1 MRSEKT
7 TATSILVV
15 LLIYVFMAGN
25 ISGELALC
33 IGANGHV
40 ALEPVIHEYCHNHPH
55 IEQNDPSSMEHEHD
69 EHLEN
74 PHCKPCI
81 DIPIFIGPTDHCKP
95 CIDIPIFIGPTDHRL
110 PIKPVKPNPNALV
123 SLLEPELITNYSFI
137 LPAIPRRFYSAM
149 DENCFLRSIILL
161 V

>member
-7 TATSILVV
+7 KATSILVV

-25 ISGELALC
+25 TSGELALC

-40 ALEPVIHEYCHNHPH
+40 ALEPAIHEHCHNHPH

-69 EHLEN
+69 GHSES

-81 DIPIFIGPTDHCKP
+81 DIPIFIGPTDN
-95 CIDIPIFIGPTDHRL
+95 RV
-110 PIKPVKPNPNALV
+110 PIKPVKPNPDTPV
-123 SLLEPELITNYSFI
+123 SFLEPAAISNYQFI
-137 LPAIPRRFYSAM
+137 LPAVPRRVSSAT
-149 DENCFLRSIILL
+149 DENRFLRSIILL

>member
-25 ISGELALC
+25 TSGELALC
-33 IGANGHV
+33 IGANGHI
-40 ALEPVIHEYCHNHPH
+40 ALEPIIHEHCHNHPH
-55 IEQNDPSSMEHEHD
+55 IEQNDPSLLEHEHD
-69 EHLEN
+69 GHLES

-81 DIPIFIGPTDHCKP
+81 DIPIFVGPTDN
-95 CIDIPIFIGPTDHRL
+95 RL
-110 PIKPVKPNPNALV
+110 SLKPVKPNSNKLV
-123 SLLEPELITNYSFI
+123 SLVGCASHTIIPDKWCAMHT
-137 LPAIPRRFYSAM
+137 LPAVPCRVFSVT
-149 DENCFLRSIILL
+149 DENRFLRSIILL